1 MLKINASNWRM
12 WRWCG
17 SFFVLLPIVC
27 LSTQQASC
35 AAGEFF
41 VWRRDEVAELMVHA
55 NLSENDLDPTQL
67 EAKHF
72 SRGGF
77 GLWSACGSLC
87 ADD

>member
-1 MLKINASNWRM
+1 MEVFLF
-12 WRWCG
+12 
-17 SFFVLLPIVC
+17 SFRLFVFQLNRPAVQLESFSFGGGMRS
-27 LSTQQASC
+27 LN
-35 AAGEFF
+35 F
-41 VWRRDEVAELMVHA
+41 WW

-87 ADD
+87 ADH